1 MLLDVKHFLFLSARL
16 EFASVQPQL
25 MLAHCLHGSALTC
38 KRVQLSSMLARE
50 EVAVDKGR
58 LFTVSIDWVLA
69 GFLCDLQT
77 AGTRPV
83 RQALVDHALC

>member
-1 MLLDVKHFLFLSARL
+1 
-16 EFASVQPQL
+16 
-25 MLAHCLHGSALTC
+25 
-38 KRVQLSSMLARE
+38 MLARE